1 MAATQG
7 KNLGVTSG
15 WNDGDN
21 QWGNPMNNNL
31 MLLDTLIHCD
41 VKSTAYSA
49 PEDVPSGDLVVGN
62 RFLVK
67 SDSTTAWDGSS
78 QPSANCIVMFLG
90 GTTPATRWAVFRPKT
105 GWSVTCMALADGQDK
120 TLYFSGTEWVGGSA
134 MVPSSGLDPTWKT
147 QVDSRLEELETD
159 MDSVSQAVTGAVD
172 NANTALNTATALAR
186 PASVAV
192 AASTTLTPAQH
203 TLKYL
208 VANGADDIEIT
219 VPAHA
224 EGSFQV
230 GDSLTIRHNSDN
242 RVSLVAASGVNIRVP
257 FMGSL
262 ELAGKGATVSLYKR
276 DNNTWDLVGQTEMVL
291 PESTRQIVDI
301 TPGTPVGVT
310 GGVQRLMLISED
322 NTTATPAAAIVLPTD
337 PVDGQQ
343 LRIGFS
349 CPVTAVTIDAGTKV
363 TTFPPGSPVAAGS
376 NVVLEFVELFSAWL
390 VSA

>member
-1 MAATQG
+1 MAAIQG

-15 WNDGDN
+15 WNDGEN

-41 VKSTAYSA
+41 VMSTAYGI
-49 PEDVPSGDLVVGN
+49 PDDVPSGELVVGN

-67 SDSTTAWDGSS
+67 GDSTTAWDGGAQS
-78 QPSANCIVMFLG
+78 SANCIAMFLG
-90 GTTPATRWAVFRPKT
+90 GTTPATRWAVFRPKR
-105 GWSVTCMALADGQDK
+105 GWGVTCMALAAGQDRS
-120 TLYFSGTEWVGGSA
+120 LYFDGTQWIGGSA
-134 MVPSSGLDPTWKT
+134 MVPSSGLDPAWKT
-147 QVDSRLEELETD
+147 GVDTRLDDLEAD
-159 MDSVSQAVTGAVD
+159 MDTTSQAAASAVT
-172 NANTALNTATALAR
+172 NANSALTTATALAR
-186 PASVAV
+186 PAAVAV
-192 AASTTLTPAQH
+192 SASTTLDSTQH

-208 VANGADDIEIT
+208 VANGAADIEIT
-219 VPAHA
+219 VPAHVA
-224 EGSFQV
+224 DSFQV

-242 RVSLVAASGVNIRVP
+242 EVSLVAASGVNIRVP

-262 ELAGKGATVSLYKR
+262 VLAGKGATVSLYKR

-291 PESTRQIVDI
+291 PDSTRQIVDI
-301 TPGTPVGVT
+301 APGTPVAVT

-322 NTTATPAAAIVLPTD
+322 NTTATPAATIVLPAD

-349 CPVTAVTIDAGTKV
+349 CPVAAVTMDAGTKV
-363 TTFPPGSPVAAGS
+363 TTFPPGAAVAAGS
-376 NVVLEFVELFSAWL
+376 NVVLEYVGMFSAWL